1 MNLRERMATGGL
13 KVSIEGNYGLPVEL
27 ITPDGV
33 TITTNEDGDPLKGQV
48 LYDRDGI
55 DPETGDMIV
64 VKETKVTLRR
74 TALSRIPLPGEIWQ
88 IKIPENPSL
97 PDILTQ
103 FFCNADDA
111 PMGGQS
117 IGFITLK
124 LKDVDQS

>member
-13 KVSIEGNYGLPVEL
+13 KVSIEGNFGLPVEL

-88 IKIPENPSL
+88 IKIPQNPAS
-97 PDILTQ
+97 PNTLTQ

-111 PMGGQS
+111 PVGGQS

-124 LKDVDQS
+124 LKDVDQV